1 MRHHRGLTHA
11 VPGAKNLV
19 VVRTLWLVV
28 LVAACGKPGSS
39 DPAPCQAVGAKVRA
53 VANIELDART
63 GLPDPTRRDAQLQL
77 GPLESEV
84 AKTCRDQKW
93 SVEVRACMVG
103 ATTGQAMKACAASL
117 SEAQRGTVTEK
128 VTP

>member
-1 MRHHRGLTHA
+1 
-11 VPGAKNLV
+11 

-28 LVAACGKPGSS
+28 LVAACGKQGAK
-39 DPAPCQAVGAKVRA
+39 DPAPCDAVGAKVRA
-53 VANIELDART
+53 VANIELEAAT
-63 GLPDPTRRDAQLQL
+63 GLPAATRHDAQLEL

-84 AKTCRDQKW
+84 AKTCRDHDW
-93 SVEVRACMVG
+93 AVEVRACMVG

-117 SEAQRGTVTEK
+117 TEAQRGTVTRK